1 MKTFK
6 QFLDEG
12 TKLRNPEGRFHQKRK
27 DNLQK
32 SVEKPTEKSTA
43 EKPKK
48 EIKVEPTRLLNKPKK
63 DNLTNKTD
71 SAGERAK
78 ELAHKSVELGKKSF
92 HAGMERPKMLA
103 KGISTV
109 TKPVAKLGW
118 NILKKTF
125 KKQQIVPYRPK

>member
-32 SVEKPTEKSTA
+32 SVEKP
-43 EKPKK
+43 KK
-48 EIKVEPTRLLNKPKK
+48 EIKVKPTRLLNKPKK
-63 DNLTNKTD
+63 PNLANKID
-71 SAGERAK
+71 KAGERAK

>member
-6 QFLDEG
+6 QFLDEE

-32 SVEKPTEKSTA
+32 SVEKP
-43 EKPKK
+43 KK
-48 EIKVEPTRLLNKPKK
+48 EIKVKPTRLLNKPKK
-63 DNLTNKTD
+63 PNLANKID
-71 SAGERAK
+71 KAGERAK

-103 KGISTV
+103 KGISAV

>member
-6 QFLDEG
+6 QFLDEE

-32 SVEKPTEKSTA
+32 SVEKP
-43 EKPKK
+43 KK
-48 EIKVEPTRLLNKPKK
+48 EIKVKPTRLLNKPKK
-63 DNLTNKTD
+63 PNLANKID
-71 SAGERAK
+71 KAGERAK

>member
-6 QFLDEG
+6 QFLDEE

-32 SVEKPTEKSTA
+32 STEKPVEKSTV

-48 EIKVEPTRLLNKPKK
+48 EIKVKPTRLLNKTKK
-63 DNLTNKTD
+63 DNLVNKID
-71 SAGERAK
+71 RAGEKTK
-78 ELAHKSVELGKKSF
+78 EFAHKSVELGKQSF
-92 HAGMERPKMLA
+92 RAGMERPKMIA
-103 KGISTV
+103 KGVSTV